1 MKNMNN
7 FTSYAFLILTYSL
20 NNLDHWFKLNRDK
33 ILYLIRQNLLLKK
46 NFLNFTMHGGAPH
59 ILKFAAGPHTK
70 TSLYPSSP
78 SQLGRRPS
86 T

>member
-1 MKNMNN
+1 MRKKFMKNMNN

-46 NFLNFTMHGGAPH
+46 KLLKLHYAWRGATY
-59 ILKFAAGPHTK
+59 L
-70 TSLYPSSP
+70 
-78 SQLGRRPS
+78 
-86 T
+86 